1 MAGQYTKY
9 RQPLKGFG
17 FGHSTGDYD
26 LMRLLEKE
34 QTGVTEEVLPSI
46 LNRLLPTGVSE
57 EVPIQPGYSDE
68 SGTYNE
74 YGQLIDYLNKA
85 RYEGRTQEDWRNIS
99 EPSGMAHDAIDS
111 EIMKDTVKNNPSL
124 MKFLLQKYLF
134 SQ

>member
-57 EVPIQPGYSDE
+57 EVPMQSGYSDPY
-68 SGTYNE
+68 GTYDE
-74 YGQLIDYLNKA
+74 YGNVVDYYKGTSPTLTVA
-85 RYEGRTQEDWRNIS
+85 
-99 EPSGMAHDAIDS
+99 EPSQTGMAHDAIDS
-111 EIMKDTVKNNPSL
+111 EIMKNNPTL

>member
-1 MAGQYTKY
+1 MAYIDK
-9 RQPLKGFG
+9 R
-17 FGHSTGDYD
+17 DN
-26 LMRLLEKE
+26 RL
-34 QTGVTEEVLPSI
+34 VTESPEGSRIVNEIVQSNAFPG
-46 LNRLLPTGVSE
+46 PTDYQSVIEYLMNEANKRGFSE
-57 EVPIQPGYSDE
+57 EVPMQAGYSDE
-68 SGTYNE
+68 SGTYDE
-74 YGQLIDYLNKA
+74 SGQLIDYLNKA